1 MLHFRWTLLPK
12 QRSILIGGQMQPRVA
27 FCNRCRGMCVSWNK
41 RYIRHRIFCTQFS
54 SSRLGS
60 LVVLAAVLLLVFAEP
75 NTSVLT
81 ADRKEEPVQ
90 ESATLQTAAVMTVGP
105 AVRSI
110 EAFLIGHGVSQAT
123 CGRLASSIVNSAKKY
138 DLNPKML
145 ASVIIIE
152 SRGNPFAI
160 SGKDAV
166 GIMQIHLPTWGNIA
180 EREGVNLLRIEDNVD
195 FGARILKNYI
205 GQFGVWEG
213 LKRYNGFLAG
223 DPTSE
228 QSAEDY
234 VEKVHRLYEFH

>member
-1 MLHFRWTLLPK
+1 
-12 QRSILIGGQMQPRVA
+12 MQPRVA
-27 FCNRCRGMCVSWNK
+27 FCNRCRGMRVSWNK
-41 RYIRHRIFCTQFS
+41 CYVLHRILCAQFS

-60 LVVLAAVLLLVFAEP
+60 LAVLIAVQLLSFVGP

-81 ADRKEEPVQ
+81 ADRKEKPVH
-90 ESATLQTAAVMTVGP
+90 ESGLRTAAVTTVGP

-110 EAFLIGHGVSQAT
+110 EAFLSGHGVSRAT

-138 DLNPKML
+138 DLNPKL
-145 ASVIIIE
+145 IASVIIIE

-160 SGKDAV
+160 SGKDAI
-166 GIMQIHLPTWGNIA
+166 GIMQIHLPTWGYTA
-180 EREGVNLLRIEDNVD
+180 QREGVDLLKIEDNVD
-195 FGARILKNYI
+195 FGARILKNYV

-213 LKRYNGFLAG
+213 LKRYNGFLPG

-234 VEKVHRLYEFH
+234 AEKVHRLYDFP

>member
-1 MLHFRWTLLPK
+1 
-12 QRSILIGGQMQPRVA
+12 MQPRVA

-41 RYIRHRIFCTQFS
+41 RYVRHRIFCTKFS

-90 ESATLQTAAVMTVGP
+90 ESTLQTAAIMTVGP

-138 DLNPKML
+138 ELNPKL
-145 ASVIIIE
+145 IASVIIIE

-160 SGKDAV
+160 SSRDAV
-166 GIMQIHLPTWGNIA
+166 GIMQIHLPTWGYTA
-180 EREGVNLLRIEDNVD
+180 QREGIDLLKIEDNID
-195 FGARILKNYI
+195 FGARILKNYV

-223 DPTSE
+223 NPTSE
-228 QSAEDY
+228 RSAQDY
-234 VEKVHRLYEFH
+234 AEKVHRLYDLQ

>member
-1 MLHFRWTLLPK
+1 V
-12 QRSILIGGQMQPRVA
+12 ILAV
-27 FCNRCRGMCVSWNK
+27 
-41 RYIRHRIFCTQFS
+41 
-54 SSRLGS
+54 
-60 LVVLAAVLLLVFAEP
+60 VLLLVFAEP

-81 ADRKEEPVQ
+81 ADRKEKPAQ
-90 ESATLQTAAVMTVGP
+90 ESTLQTAAVMTVGP

-110 EAFLIGHGVSQAT
+110 EAFLIGQGVSQT
-123 CGRLASSIVNSAKKY
+123 RCGRLASSIVNSAKKY

-180 EREGVNLLRIEDNVD
+180 EREGVNLLRMEDNVD
-195 FGARILKNYI
+195 FGARILKNYV

-213 LKRYNGFLAG
+213 LKKYNGFLAG

-228 QSAEDY
+228 RSAENY
-234 VEKVHRLYEFH
+234 AEKVHRLYDFQ